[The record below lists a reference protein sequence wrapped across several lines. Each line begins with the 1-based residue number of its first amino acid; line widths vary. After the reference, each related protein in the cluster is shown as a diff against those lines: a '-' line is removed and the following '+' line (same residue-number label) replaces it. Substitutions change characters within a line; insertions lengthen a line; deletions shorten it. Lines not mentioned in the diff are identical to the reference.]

1 MRQWGQEVEMA
12 ERQRTEIDARLL
24 EAVRELANRQG
35 RPEGAVIEE
44 AVASYL
50 AQRYPGTD
58 WARIAHDTFGVDI
71 VAIRAE
77 PSKDSERSP
86 LPSLLDRMSRRFDL
100 DEDEAMRIAVQE
112 QHPHREERAAR
123 RGAGG

>member
-1 MRQWGQEVEMA
+1 MA

-24 EAVRELANRQG
+24 DVVRELADRQG

-50 AQRYPGTD
+50 AQRYPGTA
-58 WARIAHDTFGVDI
+58 WARIAHDNFGVDI
-71 VAIRAE
+71 AAIRVE
-77 PSKDSERSP
+77 PSEEPER
-86 LPSLLDRMSRRFDL
+86 PSLPYFLDRMSRRFDL
-100 DEDEAMRIAVQE
+100 DEDEAMRVAVEE
-112 QHPHREERAAR
+112 QHAFRAERNAR